1 MSAAETIEIE
11 SIRRSWSMLVDA
23 RCDAQT
29 SLDKSPY
36 QSNQHD
42 YFAGRVTALDFAIG
56 VLEDLIHG

>member
-1 MSAAETIEIE
+1 MSTPETIEIE

-36 QSNQHD
+36 ESSQHD
-42 YFAGRVTALDFAIG
+42 YFSGRVTALDFAIAAM
-56 VLEDLIHG
+56 EDLLHG